1 MGEDEGVASAD
12 LEEAQGQAPALLVL
26 CEPSQD
32 GMLLEEMD
40 RLVKGERPERQ
51 NDGAAGA
58 GDACEPVAAGGGGAG
73 AGLRGGGRA
82 WGAGGGWWGG
92 GGSGS
97 PAGGPREGRA
107 AGPTPGPRPGSRPL
121 LGPPRD
127 RSRSCRAPTELPH
140 PVAPQAGSAAFAR
153 SAPHRSR
160 DSVPPSGRG
169 QPGAFRISRGR

>member
-58 GDACEPVAAGGGGAG
+58 GDACEPVAAGEGEAG
-73 AGLRGGGRA
+73 AGLRQAVGEKDEQ
-82 WGAGGGWWGG
+82 
-92 GGSGS
+92 
-97 PAGGPREGRA
+97 PV
-107 AGPTPGPRPGSRPL
+107 PL
-121 LGPPRD
+121 RVRG
-127 RSRSCRAPTELPH
+127 
-140 PVAPQAGSAAFAR
+140 PVA
-153 SAPHRSR
+153 APSSDLLETGLEVVEHQQNCLI
-160 DSVPPSGRG
+160 P
-169 QPGAFRISRGR
+169 